1 MATPDA
7 SKSVSQSQG
16 PLRRCITT
24 KSVSFAEE
32 AESTRAFTA
41 PAGRAAQLDDE
52 GPTSSVLGT
61 HRLGCLVR
69 DRFREFRE
77 IANIHVSSGQFR
89 RSGTQETLGELS
101 KGVHSFGA
109 RIFGSADQSG
119 GSESSGAFM
128 RQFFTAVGEVQ
139 GHITKGRSDVQMMN
153 EAVQDALGATSQ
165 AAEQEAARRVEAL
178 GQEVSQSIASA
189 KTGLEILKAR
199 TDEEGRLRPNT
210 QVVKIRNNMQQ
221 AMARKHHD
229 LLLDFQKAQMGY
241 KDSLQRRQARELE
254 ILMPEISEEERQEML
269 QNGETSSMVLVQKMA
284 GAHASLLDEVNRIRD
299 KHQDILRL
307 EQNIADLAQMFQE
320 MAVLVDAQGEMLDS
334 IEVHVHQVKS
344 ATAKAEQNLK
354 QTLKA
359 QHKHRKYMC
368 CLMIIMVIVAISI
381 LAPVL
386 VKVTE

>member
-1 MATPDA
+1 
-7 SKSVSQSQG
+7 
-16 PLRRCITT
+16 
-24 KSVSFAEE
+24 
-32 AESTRAFTA
+32 
-41 PAGRAAQLDDE
+41 
-52 GPTSSVLGT
+52 
-61 HRLGCLVR
+61 
-69 DRFREFRE
+69 
-77 IANIHVSSGQFR
+77 
-89 RSGTQETLGELS
+89 
-101 KGVHSFGA
+101 
-109 RIFGSADQSG
+109 
-119 GSESSGAFM
+119 
-128 RQFFTAVGEVQ
+128 
-139 GHITKGRSDVQMMN
+139 
-153 EAVQDALGATSQ
+153 
-165 AAEQEAARRVEAL
+165 
-178 GQEVSQSIASA
+178 
-189 KTGLEILKAR
+189 
-199 TDEEGRLRPNT
+199 
-210 QVVKIRNNMQQ
+210 MQQ